1 MRYLVCEK
9 CGGHYELKPGES
21 IDDFI
26 GCECGGKFKYSR
38 KIDKIE
44 NNDKPTEINKTQ
56 DQTSINP
63 QSTVTN
69 IDEYCANCGSPNK
82 KEAVFCKNCG
92 IPINQP
98 NQRIYDQN
106 SIMARIEWKNSLFG
120 SIIGF
125 IISTILILGIGII
138 YKFLENEV
146 TFFSFFFMLLL
157 AGSFYSSYT
166 ISGDS
171 KKHIINGLIAGAIS
185 STLIV
190 ALYFILTLSSNSLYS
205 DMVFSYGLIIIVL
218 GMVFGIIGGLIGL
231 GISKITKD
239 NTSKILGI
247 FLTLIL
253 ASSILTIAYGIQI
266 AADSQPKYFEN
277 SYVSFNYPGSWE
289 ELQTDMPQLGSTEV
303 ANVFSKDDT
312 GGGVFVYKYNM
323 FPLSLT
329 SRNFI
334 DKFYSD
340 FLANNTSSR
349 ILSSRNI
356 TLNGVPAYEVVS
368 EETIDGTQ
376 VKSRSLWFDENSEL
390 YVLVLVA
397 PSNKFD
403 QEQNNFNLI
412 INTFEIK

>member
-1 MRYLVCEK
+1 MN
-9 CGGHYELKPGES
+9 
-21 IDDFI
+21 
-26 GCECGGKFKYSR
+26 
-38 KIDKIE
+38 KIK
-44 NNDKPTEINKTQ
+44 
-56 DQTSINP
+56 DQHHMPPN
-63 QSTVTN
+63 QQLH
-69 IDEYCANCGSPNK
+69 IDEYCPNCGSPNK

-92 IPINQP
+92 IPLNQP
-98 NQRIYDQN
+98 NQRVPSQN
-106 SIMARIEWKNSLFG
+106 SMMARIEWKTALFG

-125 IISTILILGIGII
+125 IISTILILGIGFI
-138 YKFLENEV
+138 YKFLESEV
-146 TFFSFFFMLLL
+146 SIFLFFLMLLL
-157 AGSFYSSYT
+157 SGSFYSSYT

-171 KKHIINGLIAGAIS
+171 KKHIINGLMTGAIS

-190 ALYFILTLSSNSLYS
+190 ALYFISMLFSSSLFIYS
-205 DMVFSYGLIIIVL
+205 DTILSYGLIIIVL
-218 GMVFGIIGGLIGL
+218 GIVFGSIGGLISL
-231 GISKITKD
+231 GISKLSK
-239 NTSKILGI
+239 NKTSKIIGI
-247 FLTLIL
+247 LLTLIL
-253 ASSILTIAYGIQI
+253 ACSMLTVAYGIQI
-266 AADSQPKYFEN
+266 AVDSQPNYFDN
-277 SYVSFNYPGSWE
+277 SYVSFSYPGSWE

-303 ANVFSKDDT
+303 ANVFSKDNT

-323 FPLSLT
+323 FTLSLT

-334 DKFYSD
+334 DKFYSN

-412 INTFEIK
+412 LNTFEIK